1 MPSFKKR
8 FFSWQSRTVL
18 QILLIPII
26 FFVIF
31 SLLPLTLLYFSSPP
45 GSKKTPSSKGGVGQ
59 STESIKIGDFA
70 LTINSIKISKE
81 LIKDS
86 LSIISRKGYAFALIN
101 LTFEN
106 VGAHVK
112 SYHPQV
118 FLKDEENYVYPEHR
132 SPEIPRPFLFSV
144 YPEEKR
150 TGSYLFQITK
160 NRYPVELI
168 ISSLDSTT
176 GSLGRT
182 IELDKN
188 LIEHTSVFTFR

>member
-8 FFSWQSRTVL
+8 HFSWQSKTVL
-18 QILLIPII
+18 QMLLIPII

-31 SLLPLTLLYFSSPP
+31 SLVPLTLLYFSSP
-45 GSKKTPSSKGGVGQ
+45 GSRETLSSKGGIDH
-59 STESIKIGDFA
+59 STEPIKIDDFA
-70 LTINSIKISKE
+70 LRINSIKISKE

-86 LSIISRKGYAFALIN
+86 LSIEARKGYTFALIN

-106 VGAHVK
+106 VATDVK
-112 SYHPQV
+112 SCHPQV

-132 SPEIPRPFLFSV
+132 ASEIPRPFLFSV
-144 YPEEKR
+144 YPQEKR
-150 TGSYLFQITK
+150 TGSYLFQIKK

-176 GSLGRT
+176 GALGRT
-182 IELDKN
+182 VELDKN

>member
-18 QILLIPII
+18 QMLLIPII

-31 SLLPLTLLYFSSPP
+31 SLLPLTLLYFSSPD
-45 GSKKTPSSKGGVGQ
+45 SRETLSSKGGIDRL
-59 STESIKIGDFA
+59 TEPIKIDDFA
-70 LTINSIKISKE
+70 LTINFIKISKE

-106 VGAHVK
+106 VGTDVK
-112 SYHPQV
+112 NCHPQV

-132 SPEIPRPFLFSV
+132 SSEIPRPFLFSV
-144 YPEEKR
+144 LPEEKR
-150 TGSYLFQITK
+150 TGSYLFQIKK

-176 GSLGRT
+176 GALGRT
-182 IELDKN
+182 VELDKN

>member
-8 FFSWQSRTVL
+8 SFSWQSRTVL

-31 SLLPLTLLYFSSPP
+31 SLLPLTLLYFSSP
-45 GSKKTPSSKGGVGQ
+45 GSRETLPPQGGIDR
-59 STESIKIGDFA
+59 STESIKIDDFA
-70 LTINSIKISKE
+70 LTINSIRISKE
-81 LIKDS
+81 LIKSS
-86 LSIISRKGYAFALIN
+86 LSIKARKGYAFALIN

-106 VGAHVK
+106 VGTDVK
-112 SYHPQV
+112 NCHPQV

-132 SPEIPRPFLFSV
+132 SSEIPRPFLFSV

-150 TGSYLFQITK
+150 TGSYLFQIK
-160 NRYPVELI
+160 ENRYPVELI

-182 IELDKN
+182 IELNKN
-188 LIEHTSVFTFR
+188 LIERTSVLTFR

>member
-8 FFSWQSRTVL
+8 SFSWRSRTVL

-31 SLLPLTLLYFSSPP
+31 SLLPLTLLYFSSP
-45 GSKKTPSSKGGVGQ
+45 GSKENLLTNGGIDH
-59 STESIKIGDFA
+59 STQPIKIGDFA
-70 LTINSIKISKE
+70 LRINFIKISKE

-86 LSIISRKGYAFALIN
+86 LSIKPRKGYAFTLIN

-106 VGAHVK
+106 VGTDVK
-112 SYHPQV
+112 SCHPQV
-118 FLKDEENYVYPEHR
+118 FLKDEKNYVYPEHR
-132 SPEIPRPFLFSV
+132 ASEIPRPFLFSV

-150 TGSYLFQITK
+150 TGSYLFQIEK

-176 GSLGRT
+176 GSPGRT
-182 IELDKN
+182 IEINKN
-188 LIEHTSVFTFR
+188 LIEHTSIFAFR